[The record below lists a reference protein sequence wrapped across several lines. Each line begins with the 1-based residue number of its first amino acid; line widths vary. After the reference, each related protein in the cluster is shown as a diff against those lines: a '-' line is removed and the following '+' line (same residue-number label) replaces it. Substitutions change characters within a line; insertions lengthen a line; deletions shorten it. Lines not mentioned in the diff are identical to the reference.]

1 MTMPKVTVLTSVLNG
16 DEFLAEAIDSV
27 LAQSFTDFEFII
39 VDNASTDATPRIIA
53 GYEDPR
59 IVCLRNAQTLTLT
72 QALNKGLAAA
82 RGDYIARL
90 DADDIANPARL
101 GAQAAFLD
109 AHPDV
114 ALVASGWIDFFDD
127 DTSRQVPGPV
137 PPSNHVALLA
147 ALAERNVLAHSSLM
161 FRRDAVREAGCYPER
176 FAYAMEYAL
185 YFKLA
190 ERHRLA
196 CLPQALVW
204 MRNHEGQISNRAT
217 LRTDHLLEEFE
228 IAATISVSTLDDRT
242 KRLARRKQVK
252 TAIQIARAHLKSRQ
266 LPTACCW
273 LIRGFFISPT
283 GFVGLVIHSLPR
295 FING

>member
-1 MTMPKVTVLTSVLNG
+1 MTAPKVTVLMSVLNG
-16 DEFLAEAIDSV
+16 EEFLAEAIDSV
-27 LAQSFTDFEFII
+27 LAQTFADFEFLII
-39 VDNASTDATPRIIA
+39 DNASTDATPKIIA

-59 IVCLRNAQTLTLT
+59 IVCLRNAETLTLT

-82 RGDYIARL
+82 RGEYIARL
-90 DADDIANPARL
+90 DADDIADPARL

-114 ALVASGWIDFFDD
+114 ALVASGWIDFFGD
-127 DTSRQVPGPV
+127 DTARQVPGPV
-137 PPSNHVALLA
+137 PPSDHAALLA

-161 FRRDAVREAGCYPER
+161 FRRDAVREVGGYPER

-204 MRNHEGQISNRAT
+204 MRNHEGQISNRVT

-228 IAATISVSTLDDRT
+228 IAATVAASTLDDGT

-252 TAIQIARAHLKSRQ
+252 TAIQIARSHLKSRQ
-266 LPTACCW
+266 LSAACCW
-273 LIRGFFISPT
+273 LSRSFFISPSS
-283 GFVGLVIHSLPR
+283 FVGVVAHSLPR
-295 FING
+295 LING